1 MPTLTANPSA
11 LKSAYSGLN
20 AQSEK
25 EIKAIIVT
33 AMKEAA
39 GLTTATLNQNAACF
53 ACMAKKDMLVALAA
67 MILNQQNSAKSVTQ
81 WRASAKCLSCAPD
94 KTIEAAFVYLFAA
107 NFQATAL

>member
-1 MPTLTANPSA
+1 MGTPGRMTGVLPLVMFRSSWSLAPE
-11 LKSAYSGLN
+11 LR
-20 AQSEK
+20 
-25 EIKAIIVT
+25 
-33 AMKEAA
+33 
-39 GLTTATLNQNAACF
+39 
-53 ACMAKKDMLVALAA
+53 VALAA